1 MNWSKSRKIFLT
13 GWRVIKALPPA
24 KRRPRIF
31 SSMLAV
37 LAGLFMGPNA
47 QAKKNTGDWRVVE
60 NLQPGTHVIVKAQQ
74 KYSCTVEGATE
85 EELTCWVHVRR
96 SFRMVSIKIPR
107 AEIREVR
114 TLPNQARDAWI
125 GAGIGGAAGAV
136 AAGTNSRTYP
146 GVNAFFGGLAGAAGG
161 ALVGAT
167 VPIFQYLI
175 QHGKTIY
182 KQ

>member
-1 MNWSKSRKIFLT
+1 MNRSKSRKVFPT
-13 GWRVIKALPPA
+13 GWRVIQARIPA
-24 KRRPRIF
+24 GHRRQIF
-31 SSMLAV
+31 SSMLAALVV
-37 LAGLFMGPNA
+37 LFLGPNA
-47 QAKKNTGDWRVVE
+47 QAKKRTGDWRVVE
-60 NLQPGTHVIVKAQQ
+60 NLKPGTHVIVKAQH
-74 KYSCTVEGATE
+74 KYSCIVEGATDD
-85 EELTCWVHVRR
+85 ELVCEVHQPR
-96 SFRMVSIKIPR
+96 SFRTITMTIPR

-136 AAGTNSRTYP
+136 VAGTNSRTYP

-175 QHGKTIY
+175 QHGKIIY

>member
-1 MNWSKSRKIFLT
+1 MNWSKSRKVLQTSCKIVQA
-13 GWRVIKALPPA
+13 VIPA
-24 KRRPRIF
+24 KRTRQIL
-31 SSMLAV
+31 SAMLVV
-37 LAGLFMGPNA
+37 LLLEPNA
-47 QAKKNTGDWRVVE
+47 QAKKQTGDWRVVE
-60 NLQPGTHVIVKAQQ
+60 NLQPGTHVIVKAQH
-74 KYSCTVEGATE
+74 KYACMVEGATDD
-85 EELTCWVHVRR
+85 ELVCEVHLPR
-96 SFRMVSIKIPR
+96 SFRTTTVTIPR

-161 ALVGAT
+161 AIVGAM